1 MIYYLKGKV
10 VGKLDNEIAIDVI
23 GGETNGLA
31 YECLVSHPDSYQV
44 GDDVLVYTYQVI
56 NEAGQYL
63 VGFSSLDEKKVF
75 MDLITVK
82 GLGPKTVI
90 VALSTTTPEAVINAI
105 ASNNV
110 AYLKNLPG
118 IGAKA
123 AAQIILDLKGQ
134 LTGSKGNPKMYDEAY
149 DALKSLGF
157 KGAAIDR
164 VLATINEPDAT
175 TEDVVRIALTQLGK
189 KK

>member
-1 MIYYLKGKV
+1 MIYSLRGKI
-10 VGKLDNEIAIDVI
+10 NAIEEGSVAV
-23 GGETNGLA
+23 EMSNGVS
-31 YECLVSHPDSYQV
+31 YEVLVSHPDDFTM
-44 GDDVLVYTYQVI
+44 GEDVLIYTHEVI
-56 NEAGQYL
+56 REDEEYL
-63 VGFSSLDEKKVF
+63 VGFKNKDEKLVF
-75 MDLITVK
+75 LSLIKVK

-90 VALSTTTPEAVINAI
+90 QALSTTTPENVMNAI

-134 LTGSKGNPKMYDEAY
+134 LTGSKGNPKMYDEVY
-149 DALKSLGF
+149 DALKGLGY

-164 VLATINEPDAT
+164 VLATINEPNASS
-175 TEDVVRIALTQLGK
+175 EEVLRLALQKLRK
-189 KK
+189 